1 MKVLQVID
9 QAYRTTTEEQDDTIL
24 WLTQSMR
31 GAGGDLMV
39 LLSGHGVHYAISRER
54 QPALTL
60 GTWRQTQPA
69 ELPRDIATWWKAACR
84 CTPSRTIWK
93 SAAWVGSRCKTAFAR
108 SRAARWRNSMSKRT
122 RYGTGNTAPAHA
134 ALRPAGLP
142 VADFAGR
149 HGRRGPSSPGRRRG
163 PRRRLRRAGHGARAA
178 PSPTRRSERAPPVLN
193 TSPSI

>member
-69 ELPRDIATWWKAACR
+69 ELPRDIGTSYKNIAQLTSGIAVFNR
-84 CTPSRTIWK
+84 
-93 SAAWVGSRCKTAFAR
+93 SRCPI
-108 SRAARWRNSMSKRT
+108 
-122 RYGTGNTAPAHA
+122 G
-134 ALRPAGLP
+134 RPARRARASRSLRLAAVGGAISAGDTRSP
-142 VADFAGR
+142 VA
-149 HGRRGPSSPGRRRG
+149 
-163 PRRRLRRAGHGARAA
+163 AA
-178 PSPTRRSERAPPVLN
+178 
-193 TSPSI
+193 

>member
-69 ELPRDIATWWKAACR
+69 ELPRDIANLVESGVPVYAVQDDLEER
-84 CTPSRTIWK
+84 
-93 SAAWVGSRCKTAFAR
+93 
-108 SRAARWRNSMSKRT
+108 
-122 RYGTGNTAPAHA
+122 
-134 ALRPAGLP
+134 GLGGLKLQNGVRP
-142 VADFAGR
+142 VA
-149 HGRRGPSSPGRRRG
+149 
-163 PRRRLRRAGHGARAA
+163 RRAVAELYEEADQVWHW
-178 PSPTRRSERAPPVLN
+178 
-193 TSPSI
+193 